1 MIGIKDLEIP
11 KSCMDCKLNY
21 DCCACIVTN
30 TLFDFKK
37 CDKERLDD
45 CPLVEI
51 KD

>member
-1 MIGIKDLEIP
+1 MVGIKGLELP
-11 KSCMDCKLNY
+11 KSCIDCKFHY
-21 DCCACIVTN
+21 DCGACIITN
-30 TLFDFKK
+30 TNFDFEK